1 VGLGLLSSFYAMVSL
16 SLQWM
21 CIVTRLISGS
31 DIKSQLKQY
40 GGQGLVSSA

>member
-16 SLQWM
+16 SLYWM
-21 CIVTRLISGS
+21 RIVTRLVTGS

-40 GGQGLVSSA
+40 GGQSLVSSA